1 MVSTGLTYFSMLALD
16 TLSTVIPGW
25 AQYKDAP
32 NLNKDK
38 GKGSAT
44 VIAPCLAN
52 EALVQDG

>member
-1 MVSTGLTYFSMLALD
+1 MLALD